1 MARDEPAAPGSGSGV
16 GGEKCESAGRSV
28 GHEARI
34 QDGIDESR
42 KCPKADRAVRPWIPS
57 LDSRAFRIHNGA
69 LMRRVFYALFAI
81 VVAGLLAA
89 GWYAYQ
95 KGFTKKWRGFV
106 ATEFRKRGVELTL
119 RKLTLHPLRG
129 IIAKE
134 VKVYDTSDRRRT
146 MAVIDEMRLV
156 INWANLIQKK
166 TFIDALDL
174 RDAKLS
180 LPIDPQNSRGP
191 KIEITKLSG
200 RLMLPPQQ
208 VYLSN
213 FEAELY
219 GIRVAASGRIIN
231 PQKAASIFRPRKEK
245 PEHKPTDQIAQIL
258 DELRRLKYDSTTPQL
273 DLRFSGDLA
282 HPESVF
288 VEARLWAERVRRDH
302 WRLESVYL
310 DALYRDERFALRQ
323 LSVSDAKGELRLTG
337 SYDPVAKGLEVQI
350 HSTLDPQ
357 PTVKAFGR
365 VSQLEEFVFYEPPTI
380 NLTVRAAFG
389 DSPEAQAIGR
399 ISAKRFGLRSVLF
412 DQFDADLVY
421 QGDRW
426 AARGVRLVHQSGEIT
441 GDVMQIPNDFRTR
454 LRSTINPEV
463 LAPLLTGSTAEW
475 FKQFDFID
483 APSVHIEARGPS
495 PDPQKL
501 WANGVLKL
509 GRSTYRGV
517 TAQSATA
524 TVRYND
530 QRMTVDPLRVVRP
543 EGVGEGGLIF
553 DFARDE
559 VVVQRVR
566 TTINPHDMI
575 WWIDPKLVKD
585 IAPYRFGKR
594 PPQLYIDGLVH
605 TKGGDSTKLRIDLT
619 APGGMNYTFLKK
631 DLHCPQISA
640 HLLFTKDRLRIDDF
654 EGALFGGRL
663 VGDLDISLSK
673 EKPAHKASLR
683 LEKVDF
689 ASLTKLY
696 FNYDTS
702 KGHVDAYYNFSGKG
716 DDSRAMRGQ
725 GQLTVTDGAVFAIPF
740 LGPLSGI
747 LNGIVPGMGDD
758 VARRGSASFDIANG
772 TIATKDFVIEGRGFS
787 MIGAGDL
794 YFLDDA
800 MNFDV
805 RINARGLPGVLLFP
819 VSKLFEYT
827 STDSLSKPNW
837 RPKVIPRL

>member
-1 MARDEPAAPGSGSGV
+1 VLR
-16 GGEKCESAGRSV
+16 
-28 GHEARI
+28 
-34 QDGIDESR
+34 
-42 KCPKADRAVRPWIPS
+42 
-57 LDSRAFRIHNGA
+57 LDSRTFRIHNS
-69 LMRRVFYALFAI
+69 LVMRRVIYALFAI

-89 GWYAYQ
+89 SWYAYN
-95 KGFTKKWRGFV
+95 KGFTKKWREFV
-106 ATEFRKRGVELTL
+106 ATEFQKRGIELTL
-119 RKLTLHPLRG
+119 RKLTLNPLRG

-134 VKVYDTSDRRRT
+134 VKVYDTNDKRRT

-156 INWANLIQKK
+156 VNWANLIQKK

-174 RDAKLS
+174 HDATLS
-180 LPIDPQNSRGP
+180 LPIDPDNPGGP
-191 KIEITKLSG
+191 KIEVTNLSG
-200 RLMLPPQQ
+200 RLMLPPRQ

-213 FEAELY
+213 FEADFY
-219 GIRVAASGRIIN
+219 GIRVSASGRIIN
-231 PQKAASIFRPRKEK
+231 PQMAASVFRPAEPKAES
-245 PEHKPTDQIAQIL
+245 KPTDQIAHVL
-258 DELRRLKYDSTTPQL
+258 DELRRLDYGGTVPQL

-282 HPESVF
+282 HPETVF
-288 VEARLWAERVRRDH
+288 VEAKLWAEQVRREQ
-302 WRLESVYL
+302 WRLQSVYL
-310 DALYRDERFALRQ
+310 DALYRDQRLALRQ

-357 PTVKAFGR
+357 PTVKAFAR
-365 VSQLEEFVFYEPPTI
+365 VPQLEEFVFYEPPI
-380 NLTVRAAFG
+380 IDLTVRAAFG

-399 ISAKRFGLRSVLF
+399 ISAKRFALRSVLF
-412 DQFDADLVY
+412 DQFEADLVY

-426 AARGVRLVHQSGEIT
+426 AARGVRIVHQSGEIS
-441 GDVMQIPNDFRTR
+441 GDVMQLPDDFRSR
-454 LRSTINPEV
+454 LRSTINPAV
-463 LAPLLTGSTAEW
+463 IAPLLTGPTAEW

-483 APSVHIEARGPS
+483 SPTVHIEARGPS

-501 WANGVLKL
+501 WVNGVLKL
-509 GRSTYRGV
+509 GRSTYRGI
-517 TAQSATA
+517 TAQSASA
-524 TVRYND
+524 TLRYSD
-530 QRMTVDPLRVVRP
+530 QILTIDPLRITRA
-543 EGVGEGGLIF
+543 EGTGEGGLIF

-559 VVVQRVR
+559 VTVQKVR
-566 TTINPHDMI
+566 TSLYPQDMV
-575 WWIDPKLVKD
+575 WWIDTKLVKD

-594 PPQLYIDGLVH
+594 PPQLFMDGLVH
-605 TKGGDSTKLRIDLT
+605 TKGGDTTNLRIDLT
-619 APGGMNYTFLKK
+619 APGGLDYTFMKK

-640 HLLFTKDRLRIDDF
+640 HLLFTKDRLRIDDLQ
-654 EGALFGGRL
+654 ATLFGGKL
-663 VGDLDISLSK
+663 LGNLDISLLN
-673 EKPAHKASLR
+673 EKPDHHASIR

-696 FNYDTS
+696 FNFDSAKGQLDARYDFT
-702 KGHVDAYYNFSGKG
+702 GVG
-716 DDSRAMRGQ
+716 DDSRAMRGD
-725 GQLTVTDGAVFAIPF
+725 GRLMVMDGAVFAIPF

-758 VARRGSASFDIANG
+758 VARKGSATFNVANG
-772 TIATKDFVIEGRGFS
+772 TITTKDLTVEGRGFS
-787 MIGAGDL
+787 MYGAGDL

>member
-1 MARDEPAAPGSGSGV
+1 
-16 GGEKCESAGRSV
+16 
-28 GHEARI
+28 
-34 QDGIDESR
+34 
-42 KCPKADRAVRPWIPS
+42 
-57 LDSRAFRIHNGA
+57 
-69 LMRRVFYALFAI
+69 MRRVIYALFAV

-89 GWYAYQ
+89 SWYAYN

-106 ATEFRKRGVELTL
+106 ATEFRKRGVDLTL

-129 IIAKE
+129 IVAKE
-134 VKVYDTSDRRRT
+134 VKVYDTNDKRRT

-174 RDAKLS
+174 HDAKLS
-180 LPIDPQNSRGP
+180 LPIDPHNSRGP
-191 KIEITKLSG
+191 KVEITKLSG

-219 GIRVAASGRIIN
+219 GVRVSASGRIIN
-231 PQKAASIFRPRKEK
+231 PQKATSAFRSKEPK
-245 PEHKPTDQIAQIL
+245 ETSKSAEQIAQIL
-258 DELRRLKYDSTTPQL
+258 DELRRLDYGDTAPQL

-282 HPESVF
+282 RPETIY
-288 VEARLWAERVRRDH
+288 VEAKLWADRVRRGQ

-310 DALYRDERFALRQ
+310 DALYRDQRLALRQ

-350 HSTLDPQ
+350 HSALDPQ
-357 PTVKAFGR
+357 PTVKAFAR
-365 VSQLEEFVFYEPPTI
+365 VPQLEEFVFYEPPTI
-380 NLTVRAAFG
+380 DLAVRAAFG
-389 DSPEAQAIGR
+389 DSPEAQIIGR
-399 ISAKRFGLRSVLF
+399 IAAKRFALRSVLF
-412 DQFDADLVY
+412 DQFEADLVY

-426 AARGVRLVHQSGEIT
+426 AARGVHLVHQSGELS
-441 GDVMQIPNDFRTR
+441 GDVMQLPDDFRAR
-454 LRSTINPEV
+454 LRSSINPEV
-463 LAPLLTGSTAEW
+463 LAPLLTGPTAEW

-483 APSVHIEARGPS
+483 APTVHIEARGPA

-501 WANGVLKL
+501 WANAVLKL
-509 GRSTYRGV
+509 GRSTYRGI
-517 TAQSATA
+517 TAQSASA
-524 TVRYND
+524 TLRYSD
-530 QRMTVDPLRVVRP
+530 RKLTVDPLRVIRT
-543 EGVGEGGLIF
+543 EGSGEGGLIF

-559 VVVQRVR
+559 VVVQKVR
-566 TTINPHDMI
+566 TSIHPQDLI
-575 WWIDPKLVKD
+575 WWIDTKLVKD
-585 IAPYRFGKR
+585 IAPYRFGKH
-594 PPQLYIDGLVH
+594 PPQLFIDGIVH
-605 TKGGDSTKLRIDLT
+605 TKDGDSTKLRIDVT
-619 APGGMNYTFLKK
+619 APNGIDYTFIKK
-631 DLHCPQISA
+631 DLHCSQISA
-640 HLLFTKDRLRIDDF
+640 HLLFTKDRLRIDDL
-654 EGALFGGRL
+654 EGTLLGGKLR
-663 VGDLDISLSK
+663 GDLDISLLK
-673 EKPAHKASLR
+673 EKPAHQASIR

-696 FNYDTS
+696 FNFDSS
-702 KGHVDAYYNFSGKG
+702 KGQLDARYDFSGIG

-758 VARRGSASFDIANG
+758 VARKGSASFNVANG
-772 TIATKDFVIEGRGFS
+772 TITTKDLTIEGRGFS
-787 MIGAGDL
+787 MYGAGDL

-800 MNFDV
+800 MNFDI